1 MVVLTSSAA
10 IADLGSRRRSAVQ
23 WALLSVAS
31 GFLLFLAI
39 HPRLLF
45 FGDQNTYLLHGL
57 ARAGYGSLASDWLAS
72 TKSPLPLFDVLVEL
86 TWLAFGNNGF
96 YLLQAILY
104 LVLAAG
110 LLLLLSCSRL
120 ELKSGVAGPL
130 LVFTTLAALWG
141 WAPSLS
147 PIWAQ
152 LRDGFAVQTI
162 LSDKLEPS
170 SFGIFLLMSVA
181 LFAAGRV
188 TFACVL
194 AAVTCLFH
202 PTYLIASAV
211 LVLVYATH
219 TAVVEHRPLAAAKD
233 LVIYTVLLSPIV
245 LFLLLQFS
253 PSNPETY
260 RKAAEILVYERIPY
274 HALPQVWISRHGFI
288 TIAMIISGALVWVG
302 PNRRVAYVIAIS
314 GCAILVLTLLTVAV
328 NWAPFY
334 LLFPW
339 RLSTV
344 LVPVAAL
351 GIVSRGVG
359 FIQRYCSRRGYVRVF
374 GIGCLTFYAALLGGS
389 AAIVAQGGI
398 KSTPED
404 SPEYADPNYQALV
417 GAVASDPNPAAVY
430 LFPPRLMESFRL
442 RTGHPIVADFKSH
455 PFKDVEILD
464 WEARL
469 QWADRFFAGGACGT
483 TQAPYEFDR
492 VVAPRSPSLSVQN
505 GLVEQCLLNTGH
517 WYVTSRVPGYDVLAE
532 RRGGRS

>member
-10 IADLGSRRRSAVQ
+10 IADLGVRRRSAVQ

-86 TWLAFGNNGF
+86 SWLAFGNNGF

-110 LLLLLSCSRL
+110 LLLLLNCSRL
-120 ELKSGVAGPL
+120 ELKSAFAGPL
-130 LVFTTLAALWG
+130 LVFTILAALWG
-141 WAPSLS
+141 WAPFLS
-147 PIWAQ
+147 PIWAL

-170 SFGIFLLMSVA
+170 SFGIFLLMSLA
-181 LFAAGRV
+181 LFAAGQV
-188 TFACVL
+188 TFACAL

-211 LVLVYATH
+211 LVLVYAAH
-219 TAVVEHRPLAAAKD
+219 TAVVERQPIVAAKD

-253 PSNPETY
+253 PSTPEAY

-288 TIAMIISGALVWVG
+288 TIAMIISGALAWVG
-302 PNRRVAYVIAIS
+302 PNRRVAYVIASS
-314 GCAILVLTLLTVAV
+314 GCAILVLTLACCGRELGPILSALSVATQHRARAGCCTWHRQPRRWLHPAILLPTGLLARV
-328 NWAPFY
+328 RDRLLDVLRSAAGRFRRYRRAGRDKEHPGGFARICGSQLSGSRWSCVLRPESGRGIPLPPSPDGIIPATDRSFNSRRLQITPVQGRRNSGLASAPAMGRSV
-334 LLFPW
+334 LRRRWVWEP
-339 RLSTV
+339 RKHHTNSTV
-344 LVPVAAL
+344 
-351 GIVSRGVG
+351 S
-359 FIQRYCSRRGYVRVF
+359 
-374 GIGCLTFYAALLGGS
+374 
-389 AAIVAQGGI
+389 
-398 KSTPED
+398 
-404 SPEYADPNYQALV
+404 
-417 GAVASDPNPAAVY
+417 
-430 LFPPRLMESFRL
+430 
-442 RTGHPIVADFKSH
+442 
-455 PFKDVEILD
+455 
-464 WEARL
+464 
-469 QWADRFFAGGACGT
+469 
-483 TQAPYEFDR
+483 
-492 VVAPRSPSLSVQN
+492 
-505 GLVEQCLLNTGH
+505 
-517 WYVTSRVPGYDVLAE
+517 
-532 RRGGRS
+532 